1 MVQSLAAMLMATVVA
16 SQESVDDTGLLQRSS
31 VKVYDHHPPSKG
43 KKGQHSSNCSRSHNI
58 CEDVEQSSDKCLRN
72 RPNWYPTGPD
82 HDPPRHVHGRYRRDI
97 HCADNVQ
104 FCSNAYWGRDMLDC
118 CPSTCSGQISIT
130 QSPAGTMAHIE
141 LNGTAVQV
149 YRASILHFLSNPW
162 EKEAREGTD
171 LATVE
176 EETYEFFEDGY
187 LMVEEG
193 KVKGR
198 GNWAD
203 LSAEDQEGAYEYPER
218 LIVPG
223 FVDTHIH
230 APQTEIIAA
239 FGASL
244 IPWLE
249 KYTFPAESKYSD
261 TIHAKTRAEVFVK
274 ELLRAG
280 TTTALAFST
289 RHKDAAN
296 ALFET
301 FNEYNM
307 LHISGKVLMD
317 DPGNAPESLRDESAE
332 SSIEETRELIEEWH
346 GVGRNLYA
354 ITPRFAPTS
363 TLKQMNLTGELM
375 KQFPD
380 VYMHTHLSESMG
392 EIGWVNWQFGG
403 KYGADPDR
411 EIGENSANPYGA
423 TDHEGNPGKL
433 DGYLSVY
440 DHFGM
445 LGPKSIFA
453 HSIHLSQ
460 KEWQRLG
467 DTGSTVSFCPTS
479 NNFLGSGLFNAAQA
493 VEHEVR
499 FGMGTDVGAGTSFS
513 MLRTMGDGYK
523 ALKLGES
530 WLLNVDPF
538 LDNATK
544 WDKYTNQSTKM
555 CSQAANWPECG
566 LKSNDVVLSAAKAF
580 YTATMG
586 GAKQLS
592 LDHRIGNFEDDKEA
606 DFVVLNFGG
615 GREFVADRMADAFL
629 NAKDEPKAKLME
641 KLFVLMM
648 MGDDR
653 HVEATYVYGSRVYS
667 Q

>member
-1 MVQSLAAMLMATVVA
+1 L
-16 SQESVDDTGLLQRSS
+16 
-31 VKVYDHHPPSKG
+31 
-43 KKGQHSSNCSRSHNI
+43 
-58 CEDVEQSSDKCLRN
+58 
-72 RPNWYPTGPD
+72 
-82 HDPPRHVHGRYRRDI
+82 
-97 HCADNVQ
+97 
-104 FCSNAYWGRDMLDC
+104 
-118 CPSTCSGQISIT
+118 
-130 QSPAGTMAHIE
+130 
-141 LNGTAVQV
+141 
-149 YRASILHFLSNPW
+149 
-162 EKEAREGTD
+162 
-171 LATVE
+171 E

-203 LSAEDQEGAYEYPER
+203 LSATLQEGAYEYPGR

-261 TIHAKTRAEVFVK
+261 TVHAKDRAEVFVK

-289 RHKDAAN
+289 RHKDAAD

-317 DPGNAPESLRDESAE
+317 DPGNAPDGLRDDDAK
-332 SSIEETRELIEEWH
+332 SSIDETRDLIQKWH

-363 TLKQMNLTGELM
+363 TLHQMNLTGELM
-375 KQFPD
+375 KEFPD

-392 EIGWVNWQFGG
+392 EIGWVNWQFSGNN
-403 KYGADPDR
+403 GADADR
-411 EIGENSANPYGA
+411 HIGSDSANKYGA
-423 TDHEGNPGKL
+423 TDHNGHPGHL

-453 HSIHLSQ
+453 HSIHLSA

-467 DTGSTVSFCPTS
+467 ETDSTVSFCPTS

-493 VEHEVR
+493 VKHNVR

-530 WLLNVDPF
+530 WLKHVDPF
-538 LDNATK
+538 LGNLE
-544 WDKYTNQSTKM
+544 
-555 CSQAANWPECG
+555 CSQPVPRAGTFPTNPADWAECG
-566 LKSNDVVLSAAKAF
+566 VVSNYVVLSAAKAF

-586 GAKQLS
+586 GASQLS
-592 LDHRIGNFEDDKEA
+592 LDHRIGNFVDGKEA

-629 NAKDEPKAKLME
+629 NAKEEPKAKLME
-641 KLFVLMM
+641 KLFVIMM

-653 HVEATYVYGSRVYS
+653 HVEATYVYGDRVFS